1 VTPAVDLPRSALL
14 CAWGGAAL
22 RGDVSIARA
31 VRVVHG
37 DDEPHT
43 VELADDPLV
52 RASEDLTELLAA
64 VRAGGATGLR
74 LVLPVPGDLTG
85 LAGPPAVNAEAV
97 EVGECLL
104 TVGGPPLALVPL
116 VEQFGSVHEP
126 GHLVT
131 WWVHAANPPA
141 PPTAGLS
148 DVDRQLRDVLVTATR
163 RLGELGLVDSS
174 LSRSGPELLDRLTDV
189 RHGRG
194 PSAVMPDGLSPRS
207 LRTLDLA
214 WRLSSIVELAV
225 EDDGGAVSGWEATR
239 RSQALQEIAGVA
251 RHAVVAALNAP
262 LEGAPAHPVE
272 DVPSS
277 SRW

>member
-1 VTPAVDLPRSALL
+1 MTPVADLPRSALL

-22 RGDVSIARA
+22 RAEVSIARA
-31 VRVVHG
+31 ARVVQG
-37 DDEPHT
+37 GDEPHT
-43 VELADDPLV
+43 VDLVDDPLV
-52 RASEDLTELLAA
+52 RPSDDLRELLAA

-85 LAGPPAVNAEAV
+85 LAGPPSVNAEAV

-116 VEQFGSVHEP
+116 VEAFGSAREP

-131 WWVHAANPPA
+131 WWVHDANPPT
-141 PPTAGLS
+141 PPTVALS
-148 DVDRQLRDVLVTATR
+148 DADRQLRDVLVRATR
-163 RLGELGLVDSS
+163 RLGELGLADSS
-174 LSRSGPELLDRLTDV
+174 LSRSGRNLLDRLTDV
-189 RHGRG
+189 RHGHG
-194 PSAVMPDGLSPRS
+194 PADVMPDGVPSRS

-214 WRLSSIVELAV
+214 WRLRSIVDVAV

-239 RSQALQEIAGVA
+239 RQQVLQDVSAVA

-262 LEGAPAHPVE
+262 LENAPEHLTE
-272 DVPSS
+272 DVTSPS
-277 SRW
+277 R

>member
-1 VTPAVDLPRSALL
+1 VTRAVDLPRSALL

-31 VRVVHG
+31 VRVVQG

-43 VELADDPLV
+43 VALADDPLV
-52 RASEDLTELLAA
+52 RASQDLAQLLAA
-64 VRAGGATGLR
+64 LRAGGATGLR

-85 LAGPPAVNAEAV
+85 LAGPACVNAEAV

-116 VEQFGSVHEP
+116 VEEFGSVHEP

-131 WWVHAANPPA
+131 WWVHDANPAA
-141 PPTAGLS
+141 PPTAGLG
-148 DVDRQLRDVLVTATR
+148 DVDRQLRDVLVRATR
-163 RLGELGLVDSS
+163 QLGELDLADSS
-174 LSRSGPELLDRLTDV
+174 LARPGAEVLDRLTDV

-194 PSAVMPDGLSPRS
+194 PSAMMPDGVSHRS

-214 WRLSSIVELAV
+214 WRLSSIVELAA
-225 EDDGGAVSGWEATR
+225 EDDGGAVSGWEASKR
-239 RSQALQEIAGVA
+239 RQTLLEIGTAA

-262 LEGAPAHPVE
+262 LETAAQAA
-272 DVPSS
+272 DLSSVPH
-277 SRW
+277 R

>member
-1 VTPAVDLPRSALL
+1 MTPVADLPRSALL

-31 VRVVHG
+31 ARVVQG

-43 VELADDPLV
+43 VELVDDPLV

-74 LVLPVPGDLTG
+74 LVLPVPGDLAG

-116 VEQFGSVHEP
+116 VEEFGSVREP

-131 WWVHAANPPA
+131 WWVHDANPPA
-141 PPTAGLS
+141 PPTAALS
-148 DVDRQLRDVLVTATR
+148 DVDRQLRDVLARATR
-163 RLGELGLVDSS
+163 RLGELGLADSS
-174 LSRSGPELLDRLTDV
+174 LSRSGPELLDRLTDM
-189 RHGRG
+189 RSGDG
-194 PSAVMPDGLSPRS
+194 PSVVMPDGVPARS

-214 WRLSSIVELAV
+214 WRLRSIVELAV
-225 EDDGGAVSGWEATR
+225 EDDGGAVSGWEASHRHQT
-239 RSQALQEIAGVA
+239 LQDVSAVA

-262 LEGAPAHPVE
+262 LEAAPAHSPE
-272 DVPSS
+272 DVSS
-277 SRW
+277 PSRW

>member
-1 VTPAVDLPRSALL
+1 MTLATDLPRSALL

-31 VRVVHG
+31 VRVVQG

-52 RASEDLTELLAA
+52 RASQDLPELLAA

-74 LVLPVPGDLTG
+74 LVLPAPGDLTG
-85 LAGPPAVNAEAV
+85 LAGPPCVNAEAV
-97 EVGECLL
+97 ETGECLL

-116 VEQFGSVHEP
+116 VEEFGSAREP

-131 WWVHAANPPA
+131 WWVHDANPA
-141 PPTAGLS
+141 ATPTAGLG
-148 DVDRQLRDVLVTATR
+148 DVDRQLRDVLVRATR
-163 RLGELGLVDSS
+163 RLSELGLADSS
-174 LSRSGPELLDRLTDV
+174 LARPGAELLDRLTDL
-189 RHGRG
+189 RHGGG
-194 PSAVMPDGLSPRS
+194 PSTAMPDGLSPRS

-214 WRLSSIVELAV
+214 WRLSGIVELALA
-225 EDDGGAVSGWEATR
+225 DDGGAVSGWEASHR
-239 RSQALQEIAGVA
+239 RQSLAEVGTAA

-262 LEGAPAHPVE
+262 LEAAATQAV
-272 DVPSS
+272 DLSS
-277 SRW
+277 TTRR

>member
-1 VTPAVDLPRSALL
+1 MTPVVDLPRSALL

-31 VRVVHG
+31 ARVVQG

-43 VELADDPLV
+43 VHLADDPLV
-52 RASEDLTELLAA
+52 RASDDLTELLAA
-64 VRAGGATGLR
+64 IRAGGATGLR

-97 EVGECLL
+97 EVGECVL

-116 VEQFGSVHEP
+116 VEEFGSVHEP

-131 WWVHAANPPA
+131 WWVHDASPPA

-148 DVDRQLRDVLVTATR
+148 DVDRQLRDVLVRATR
-163 RLGELGLVDSS
+163 QLGELGLADSS
-174 LSRSGPELLDRLTDV
+174 LTRSGSELLDRLTAV

-194 PSAVMPDGLSPRS
+194 PSTVMPDGVPPRS

-214 WRLSSIVELAV
+214 WRLSSIVDLAA

-239 RSQALQEIAGVA
+239 RRHALQEVATVA

-262 LEGAPAHPVE
+262 LESTVGQPVN
-272 DVPSS
+272 DVPSR